1 MNMKYILL
9 VILFSWCN
17 GFSQNV
23 LQNSLE
29 GLNSFYV
36 QIIAPESLSKH
47 GISESQIKNDVELKL
62 RMAGITVSDVY
73 GSVDSGSL
81 AIFIG
86 STRITN
92 GSIRSFS
99 FQLCVL
105 EYVKSNRIKDPLII
119 TWMATSGGY
128 QSNTSNVEYSTLI
141 RDNIKDLLD
150 YFINDYLRDNPK

>member
-1 MNMKYILL
+1 MKYMLL

-17 GFSQNV
+17 GFSQNI
-23 LQNSLE
+23 LHNSLV

-36 QIIAPESLSKH
+36 QVIAPESLFEH
-47 GISESQIKNDVELKL
+47 GISELQINNDVELKL
-62 RMAGITVSDVY
+62 RLAGITVSDTFEIV
-73 GSVDSGSL
+73 GSASL
-81 AIFIG
+81 GIVIS
-86 STRITN
+86 STRRRDSQT
-92 GSIRSFS
+92 RSYAL
-99 FQLCVL
+99 QLCVL